1 MKQAHRDA
9 IGAVLAIE
17 ENGYVNEVWA
27 GGAKFFFFATV
38 SMISLT
44 RMTGWDGT
52 ISVWRLSEPIM
63 VPNSM

>member
-9 IGAVLAIE
+9 IASVLAID

-27 GGAKFFFFATV
+27 GG
-38 SMISLT
+38 
-44 RMTGWDGT
+44 WDGV

-63 VPNSM
+63 VPNNL